1 MKSRPRRSREAAGS
15 PAPEKG
21 APTIGERREHNVGRQ
36 LLQAY
41 RAFNALATRKLRER
55 GHATL
60 STAHTSL
67 LPHIALEGARL
78 TTIARL
84 AGMTKQAAAQVVQD
98 LEDEGY
104 VERINDP
111 EDRRAALI
119 KFTAK
124 GWRFLQHAYEIKA
137 EIEAEY
143 SELLGSRGLDD
154 LRRRLASIIE
164 HSDGRASDDAASSKE

>member
-1 MKSRPRRSREAAGS
+1 MKPRTRRSREADGPPVPE
-15 PAPEKG
+15 PA
-21 APTIGERREHNVGRQ
+21 APNIRERREHNVGRQ

-41 RAFNALATRKLRER
+41 RAFNALATRKLTER
-55 GHATL
+55 GHAAL

-78 TTIARL
+78 TAIARL

-98 LEDEGY
+98 LEDHGY
-104 VERINDP
+104 IERVNDP
-111 EDRRAALI
+111 DDRRAVLI

-143 SELLGSRGLDD
+143 AELLGIRGLDD

-164 HSDGRASDDAASSKE
+164 HSDGRSSETHAQSKS